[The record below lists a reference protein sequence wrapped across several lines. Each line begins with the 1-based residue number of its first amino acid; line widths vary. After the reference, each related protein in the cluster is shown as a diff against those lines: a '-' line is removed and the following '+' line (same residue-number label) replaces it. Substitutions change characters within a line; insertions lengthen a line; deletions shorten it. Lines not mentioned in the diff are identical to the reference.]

1 MTFNESNVKR
11 DQDGKFSDKL
21 GAAPEVSLDSSD
33 EEWDALATDPDFGVK
48 WNDDGQYSERRSKSE
63 AYTEYAA
70 EQDALAEAAT
80 GEAAAKF
87 RNNAAQARRR
97 AELAELREK
106 THVPLKNPFK
116 TGDQLVIPAGTVVY
130 EKDSYGGAQ
139 GQMKTG
145 RKRSAKAISSSAGY
159 YYHVP
164 HNRTQTSA
172 DGEQR
177 VILNDYAIAH
187 PYVEW
192 WGRKYVNRVYLTPEF
207 LEANSKPVQYDE
219 EQFDKHAEEITSGGF
234 GVERITKS

>member
-33 EEWDALATDPDFGVK
+33 EGWDALAAGPDSGVK
-48 WNDDGQYSERRSKSE
+48 WNDDGQRSERRSKAE
-63 AYTEYAA
+63 AYSEYAD
-70 EQDALAEAAT
+70 EQDALAETAT
-80 GEAAAKF
+80 AEEATKF

-97 AELAELREK
+97 AERAELRER

-139 GQMKTG
+139 GRMETG
-145 RKRSAKAISSSAGY
+145 RKRSAKAISSFAGY
-159 YYHVP
+159 YYHAP
-164 HNRTQTSA
+164 HTHPQTRA
-172 DGEQR
+172 DGER
-177 VILNDYAIAH
+177 RIILNDFAIAH

-192 WGRKYVNRVYLTPEF
+192 WGHKHVNRVYLTPEF
-207 LEANSKPVQYDE
+207 LEANDKNVQYDE
-219 EQFDKHAEEITSGGF
+219 EQFDKHADEIASGGF
-234 GVERITKS
+234 GVERITKP